1 MGLFDR
7 FKSNQNN
14 VSNNQ
19 NELLKAIKSTRDA
32 NECAK
37 YIEKLTDEKV
47 LIDIAI
53 NGLNVNLP
61 YVVRG
66 RAASNP
72 NLKDQATLDKL
83 AKDYDS
89 YVVCAL
95 ISNPN
100 LSIKTLKQIAND
112 SSTGCTYRAKEK
124 LKERGY

>member
-1 MGLFDR
+1 MGLFDM
-7 FKSNQNN
+7 FKSKKKEDNDQN
-14 VSNNQ
+14 S
-19 NELLKAIKSTRDA
+19 LIKAIRSTGDA

-37 YIEKLTDEKV
+37 YIENITDEKT

-53 NGLNVNLP
+53 NGLDVNLP
-61 YVVRG
+61 YVVRA

-72 NLKDQATLDKL
+72 NLKDQATLNKL
-83 AKDYDS
+83 AKDSDS

-100 LSIKTLKQIAND
+100 LSIATLKQIAND
-112 SSTGCTYRAKEK
+112 SSTGCTHRAKEK